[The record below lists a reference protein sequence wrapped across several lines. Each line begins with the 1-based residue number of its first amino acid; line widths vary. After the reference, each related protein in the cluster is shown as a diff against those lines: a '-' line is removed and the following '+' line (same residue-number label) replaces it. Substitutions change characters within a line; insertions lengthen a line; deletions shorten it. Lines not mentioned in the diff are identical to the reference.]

1 MSNVPKHTDN
11 QPGEFVDDPENEP
24 GSQQPPPAAP
34 DDVPPDEQS
43 DG

>member
-1 MSNVPKHTDN
+1 LSVCFGTLLM
-11 QPGEFVDDPENEP
+11 EP
-24 GSQQPPPAAP
+24 SYPCAAP